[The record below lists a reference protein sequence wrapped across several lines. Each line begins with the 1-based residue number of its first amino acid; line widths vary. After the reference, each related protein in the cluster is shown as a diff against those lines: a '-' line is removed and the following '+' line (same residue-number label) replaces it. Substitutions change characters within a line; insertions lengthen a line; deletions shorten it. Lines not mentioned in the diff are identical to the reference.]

1 MEKENKKIGFFTRVK
16 IAVTKLENYG
26 VFLEEKISIAM
37 KYFFLIVLILSAVI
51 AVFQTYDMMK
61 VMQKGYQ
68 YVQNELPDFSYE
80 NGNLQFSE
88 RIYAHDEEYDIYM
101 IADTGEEITEE
112 TLQKYKSEIKST
124 GVIFLKNKAFY
135 KNGSLEIEYDYQKL
149 ADQYGMTS
157 FDKTGVLQE
166 IDKIG
171 MNGIAITIFFV
182 MLFSIFMVQFV
193 SILMDW
199 LIMSLFALIV
209 AKVCRISMNL
219 KHCFNISIYAL
230 TLSIILSMLY
240 NVAYIM
246 LGFYTEYF
254 RLVYLL
260 ISYVY
265 VVAVI
270 LMIKS
275 DLIKQQI
282 ELTKIVEVQ
291 KQVHEELKDSEEEDK
306 KENKKPE
313 KEDKPKEEKPEGSVS
328 KDEPDGSEI

>member
-1 MEKENKKIGFFTRVK
+1 
-16 IAVTKLENYG
+16 
-26 VFLEEKISIAM
+26 
-37 KYFFLIVLILSAVI
+37 
-51 AVFQTYDMMK
+51 
-61 VMQKGYQ
+61 
-68 YVQNELPDFSYE
+68 
-80 NGNLQFSE
+80 
-88 RIYAHDEEYDIYM
+88 
-101 IADTGEEITEE
+101 
-112 TLQKYKSEIKST
+112 
-124 GVIFLKNKAFY
+124 
-135 KNGSLEIEYDYQKL
+135 
-149 ADQYGMTS
+149 
-157 FDKTGVLQE
+157 
-166 IDKIG
+166 
-171 MNGIAITIFFV
+171 
-182 MLFSIFMVQFV
+182 
-193 SILMDW
+193 
-199 LIMSLFALIV
+199 MSLFALIV

-313 KEDKPKEEKPEGSVS
+313 REDKPKEEKPEGSVS